1 MTLVADPT
9 RIRESHT
16 GAFREATSET
26 GTRREIVIIEAGWGS
41 SGYYSEEVLGR
52 DIPRIYPVGTKMYL
66 NHQTRR
72 ESMERPEGDLRY
84 LIGKIVETPRMA
96 GIAAVSVAEIYE
108 HWVQFIDAM
117 AEDIG
122 LSIRALGMTEEGD
135 AAGKHG
141 PIVLSLT
148 EGISIDYVTEAGAG
162 GSIGQLV
169 ESRGREV
176 VELFESAAKESKV
189 AEALDSELRENL
201 EKAGE
206 EKFGSKEP
214 YTYCYVED
222 IEIDQNWV
230 VYRVRVSGEDAT
242 YYRMKF
248 LRNTDG
254 DVELQGEPVE
264 VKRDVSW
271 VTPSEDTGLGESLQ
285 IIEGESLEDFVKR
298 VASHFSP
305 VPSKESGDPSL
316 KPTKEDGHMTDEE
329 RRALEEKVRRF
340 EDENKTLTEERDS
353 EKDGRGRAE
362 DALRLNEAGQIAAK
376 VVGEVEGLPRKA
388 QVRAIEATLRG
399 DLPVHSDGK
408 LDSDALKERARSK
421 AKDEK
426 DYLGETSGGRVTGLG
441 ESLQPSSGGG
451 TNGNGSDDAGETALD
466 EALGRLGMPEKARAH
481 AVEGR

>member
-1 MTLVADPT
+1 MTLIADPM

-41 SGYYSEEVLGR
+41 SGYYSEEVLSR

-66 NHQTRR
+66 NHQTST
-72 ESMERPEGDLRY
+72 ESVERPEGDLRY
-84 LIGKIVETPRMA
+84 LVGKIVETPRMA

-108 HWVQFIDAM
+108 HWVAFIDAM

-135 AAGKHG
+135 AAGKRG
-141 PIVLSLT
+141 PIVLNLT
-148 EGISIDYVTEAGAG
+148 EGISVDYVTEAGAG
-162 GSIGQLV
+162 GKVGQLV
-169 ESRGREV
+169 ES
-176 VELFESAAKESKV
+176 AIKQSKV
-189 AEALDSELRENL
+189 VEALDSELHENL

-242 YYRMKF
+242 YYRVKF

-264 VKRDVSW
+264 VEREISW
-271 VTPSEDTGLGESLQ
+271 VTPSEDSDLGESLLAEFD
-285 IIEGESLEDFVKR
+285 EGFEHLTEQDVKKLINR
-298 VASHFSP
+298 VASQLNCP
-305 VPSKESGDPSL
+305 VPFKESGLP
-316 KPTKEDGHMTDEE
+316 KPPNPTKEDDVMSDEE
-329 RRALEEKVRRF
+329 RRALEEKCRRL
-340 EDENKTLTEERDS
+340 EDENKTLKESRDS
-353 EKDGRGRAE
+353 EKDRADRVE
-362 DALRLNEAGQIAAK
+362 DKLRITEAGQIAAK
-376 VVGEVEGLPRKA
+376 IVGEVDGLPRKA

-408 LDSDALKERARSK
+408 LDSDALKERARGK

-441 ESLQPSSGGG
+441 ESLRPSSKGG
-451 TNGNGSDDAGETALD
+451 TQVDESEGETALD
-466 EALGRLGMPEKARAH
+466 EALGRLGMPKEARAH